1 LSRIG
6 APAWERPAAK
16 RIIAARRG
24 DGAHPQTTTTKGN
37 PMTVQKIAALLGLVL
52 ALVAAFVTI
61 PYVSLILAVL
71 GLIVGW
77 TIVRDDHVRV
87 LVSALVL
94 AALAGTFAEIPE
106 AGLYVTAIITNVARI
121 AAGAALMIVFRNI
134 YARATA

>member
-1 LSRIG
+1 
-6 APAWERPAAK
+6 
-16 RIIAARRG
+16 
-24 DGAHPQTTTTKGN
+24 
-37 PMTVQKIAALLGLVL
+37 MTVQKIAALLGLVL